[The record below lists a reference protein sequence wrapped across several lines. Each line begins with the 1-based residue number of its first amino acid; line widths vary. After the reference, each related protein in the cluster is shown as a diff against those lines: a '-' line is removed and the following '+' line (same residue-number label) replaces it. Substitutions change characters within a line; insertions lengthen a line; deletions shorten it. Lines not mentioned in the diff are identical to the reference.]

1 MITLDVISEV
11 TLGAARDVTV
21 IITLD
26 VMVDTVL
33 RFVLDDLITDV
44 ESTSDNCTVGKNRDD
59 GVTFTGE

>member
-1 MITLDVISEV
+1 MITLDVTSEV

-59 GVTFTGE
+59 GVTFTNE

>member
-1 MITLDVISEV
+1 MITLDVTSEV

-21 IITLD
+21 FITLD

-59 GVTFTGE
+59 GITFTGE

>member
-59 GVTFTGE
+59 GVTFTNE

>member
-21 IITLD
+21 FITLD

-59 GVTFTGE
+59 GVTFTNE

>member
-1 MITLDVISEV
+1 MIALGVTSEV

-21 IITLD
+21 IISLD

-33 RFVLDDLITDV
+33 KFVLDDVNTDV

-59 GVTFTGE
+59 GVTLTDE